1 MRLTRLL
8 VLALAWVLGCSP
20 RTPGPRVIVLGLD
33 GCDPQVLGRLLQ
45 AGKLP
50 NFARLRALGGLYQLG
65 TTTPPQSPVAWATFL
80 TGQDPGGHGL
90 FDFLQRDPQ
99 TLQPVTS
106 MSEVRDGRYV
116 QKLAAPPFWKQLS
129 AQGIPATLLRVPCW
143 FPAAAD
149 GARTLTG
156 LGTPDLLGSYGTFTY
171 YAEGEPNKISGGT
184 WVTVEARQGE
194 VSASLIGPG
203 GQACPLHLRLDPP
216 NRQALIEVGDPESQ
230 PFLLKQGEWSDWL
243 PVAFARDQGMVRFL
257 LRSVSPLALYVSPLN
272 DDPGR
277 PGLPLSNPPNLAS
290 HLARRCGRF
299 YTQGMAEDSKALSS
313 RVLSDEQYLEQSRQ
327 VLEENR
333 RLLRQGLSEFSEGL
347 FFFYVSHLDLQSHTF
362 WRDPATVER
371 AYLRADELLGEVMQ
385 QLDQR
390 TTLWVLSDHG
400 FAPFERVFDLNAWL
414 VEQGYLRSQPGQPLQ
429 KTDWRGTRAYAVGF
443 NGLYLNLRGREAQ
456 GSVEA
461 GQSQSLKAELVAK
474 LKAVRD
480 PLSGRPVIHQV
491 YDSRAIYSPAQ
502 RDQAPDLIV
511 GYERGFRVSWEAALG
526 QRSAEVFRDNLDHW
540 NGDHLIDPQ
549 LVPGVLL
556 CSKPIAVKDPKLQ
569 DLAPT
574 ILRQFQVTPAPVMT
588 GRNLLEE

>member
-1 MRLTRLL
+1 MRLSRL
-8 VLALAWVLGCSP
+8 VLIALTCLLGCSP
-20 RTPGPRVIVLGLD
+20 RTPAPRVIVLGLD
-33 GCDPQVLGRLLQ
+33 GCDPQLLGRLLQ

-50 NFARLRALGGLYQLG
+50 NFARLRAMGGLWELG

-116 QKLAAPPFWKQLS
+116 QKLAAPPFWKQLT

-143 FPAAAD
+143 FPASQD

-156 LGTPDLLGSYGTFTY
+156 LGTPDLLGGYGTFTY
-171 YAEGEPNKISGGT
+171 YAEGKPNKISGGT

-203 GQACPLHLRLDPP
+203 GQACPLHLHLDSS
-216 NRQALIEVGDPESQ
+216 NQQALIEVGEPESQ
-230 PFLLKQGEWSDWL
+230 AFLLKQGEWSDWL
-243 PVAFARDQGMVRFL
+243 PVAFPRNQGMVRFL
-257 LRSVSPLALYVSPLN
+257 LRSVSPLGLYVSPLN

-277 PGLPLSNPPNLAS
+277 PSLPLSSPPNLAS
-290 HLARRCGRF
+290 HLARCCGRF

-313 RVLSDEQYLEQSRQ
+313 QVLSDEQYLEQSQ
-327 VLEENR
+327 EVLSENR

-362 WRDPATVER
+362 WRDPVRVEQ
-371 AYLRADELLGEVMQ
+371 AYLRADELLGEVLQ
-385 QLDQR
+385 QLDGR

-414 VEQGYLRSQPGQPLQ
+414 VDSGYLSSKPGQPMQ
-429 KTDWRGTRAYAVGF
+429 KTEWSGTRAYAVGF

-456 GSVEA
+456 GIVDS
-461 GQSQSLKAELVAK
+461 GQAANLKAELIAK

-480 PLSGRPVIHQV
+480 PVSGRPVIRQV
-491 YDSRAIYSPAQ
+491 YDSEAIYSPAQ
-502 RDQAPDLIV
+502 RGHAPDLIV

-526 QRSAEVFRDNLDHW
+526 QRSDQVFRDNLDHW

-556 CSKPIAVKDPKLQ
+556 CSRPIALKDPKLQ

-574 ILRQFQVTPAPVMT
+574 ILGQFHVMAPSVMT